1 MNRTSALLRRDKRKM
16 TSFLCEGI
24 ARGHLPVIQK
34 EDPHREPNWLA
45 T

>member
-1 MNRTSALLRRDKRKM
+1 MNRTSALLKGDKRKM

-24 ARGHLPVIQK
+24 ARRHLPVIQE